1 MNAFYEAAIIGGGP
15 AGLTAGIYLRRA
27 GIQTVLLERGVLG
40 GTAARTEHI
49 ENYPGF
55 PGGISGTDLAGL
67 MVEQAKRF
75 GLTIKEFCDVSV
87 ISHNESGGF
96 IIAAEGS
103 SVETAGIILATGT
116 EWKQVGIPGEQEF
129 VGRGVSY
136 CATCDA
142 MFFQDQ
148 DVAVIGGGDSA
159 IQEALTLANLCR
171 RVWIV
176 HRRDQ
181 LRAQKVL
188 QERAFKQQRIKF
200 LWNKVPIGIKG
211 AETVEAIVLQDTL
224 SGEIQKLTVDG
235 VFVFV
240 GLEARTAFLGDLV
253 YRDEGGFVCVDD
265 TLSSKTKGLFV
276 AGDVRRKSLRQI
288 TTAVGDGALAAVNLE
303 KYIQEMRW
311 HET

>member
-1 MNAFYEAAIIGGGP
+1 MNEYYEAAIIGGGP
-15 AGLTAGIYLRRA
+15 AGLTSGVYLMRA
-27 GIQTVLLERGVLG
+27 GIQTVLLERGILG

-55 PGGISGTDLAGL
+55 PAGISGTDLAAL

-75 GLTIKEFCDVSV
+75 GLTIKEFFDVST
-87 ISHNESGGF
+87 ISPREGGGF
-96 IIAAEGS
+96 VIAGEGGS
-103 SVETAGIILATGT
+103 AIEAAGIILATGT

-159 IQEALTLANLCR
+159 LQEALTLANLCR

-188 QERAFKQQRIKF
+188 QERAFKQGRIEF
-200 LWNKVPIGIKG
+200 LWNKVPVEITGTE
-211 AETVEAIVLQDTL
+211 AVEAVVLRDTL
-224 SGEIQKLTVDG
+224 SGETQKLAVDG
-235 VFVFV
+235 VFVFI
-240 GLEARTAFLGDLV
+240 GLGARTDFLGDLV
-253 YRDEGGFVCVDD
+253 DRDEGGFVRVDE
-265 TLSSKTKGLFV
+265 TLLSKTEGLFV

-303 KYIQEMRW
+303 KYILEMR
-311 HET
+311 

>member
-1 MNAFYEAAIIGGGP
+1 MNEFYEAAIIGGGP
-15 AGLTAGIYLRRA
+15 AGLTSGMYLMRA
-27 GIQTVLLERGVLG
+27 GIRTVLLERGVLG

-55 PGGISGTDLAGL
+55 PKGISGTELAGL

-75 GLTIKEFCDVSV
+75 GLTIREFFDVSA
-87 ISHNESGGF
+87 ISRREGGGF
-96 IIAAEGS
+96 VIASGQGPSIEAG
-103 SVETAGIILATGT
+103 GIILATGT

-176 HRRDQ
+176 HRRDR

-188 QERAFKQQRIKF
+188 QERAFKQKNIGF
-200 LWNKVPIGIKG
+200 LWNKVPVEITGTE
-211 AETVEAIVLQDTL
+211 AVETVVLRDTL
-224 SGEIQKLTVDG
+224 SGETQKLTVDG
-235 VFVFV
+235 VFVFI
-240 GLEARTAFLGDLV
+240 GLGANTAFLGDV
-253 YRDEGGFVCVDD
+253 VDRDEGGFVRADEA
-265 TLSSKTKGLFV
+265 LSSKTEGLFV

-288 TTAVGDGALAAVNLE
+288 ATAVGDGALAAVNLE
-303 KYIQEMRW
+303 KYILEMR
-311 HET
+311 

>member
-1 MNAFYEAAIIGGGP
+1 MNEFYEAAIIGGGP
-15 AGLTAGIYLRRA
+15 AGLTSGVYLMRA
-27 GIQTVLLERGVLG
+27 GIRTVLLERGILG

-55 PGGISGTDLAGL
+55 PAGISGTDLAAL

-75 GLTIKEFCDVSV
+75 GLTIRQFFDVST
-87 ISHNESGGF
+87 IARREGGGF
-96 IIAAEGS
+96 VITAADGS
-103 SVETAGIILATGT
+103 SIEAAGIILATGT

-171 RVWIV
+171 RVWII
-176 HRRDQ
+176 HRRDR

-188 QERAFKQQRIKF
+188 QERAFKQKKIGF
-200 LWNKVPIGIKG
+200 LWNKLP
-211 AETVEAIVLQDTL
+211 VEITGTEAVDAVVLRDTL
-224 SGEIQKLTVDG
+224 SGETQKLPVDG
-235 VFVFV
+235 VFVFI
-240 GLEARTAFLGDLV
+240 GLGARTDFLGDLV
-253 YRDEGGFVCVDD
+253 ERDEGGFVRVDE
-265 TLSSKTKGLFV
+265 TLLSKTEGLFV

-303 KYIQEMRW
+303 KYILEMR
-311 HET
+311 